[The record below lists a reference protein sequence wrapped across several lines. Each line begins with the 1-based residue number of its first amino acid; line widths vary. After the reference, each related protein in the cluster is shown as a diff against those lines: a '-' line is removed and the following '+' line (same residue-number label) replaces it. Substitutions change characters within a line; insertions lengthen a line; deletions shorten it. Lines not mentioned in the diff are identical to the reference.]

1 MAYPVGAR
9 EICSYTAPMRR
20 AGIVLGLIVLALAAA
35 PALASAPSRT
45 LATGPS
51 RSLAERYA
59 HRTYINQ
66 QGLGRRV
73 YHVEGPREAFTAA
86 DGSKITAFGGVLDSA
101 DGTGEIV
108 LLFRNLRFLGWASA
122 FDAVH
127 LSVKQSGRSIAV
139 TYGVYSGNDPF
150 CCPHARTTVHYRW
163 NGHRITADG
172 QPPPA
177 YGSHGNRLHLAPAR
191 D

>member
-1 MAYPVGAR
+1 MAYPLGTR
-9 EICSYTAPMRR
+9 GISSYTAPMRR
-20 AGIVLGLIVLALAAA
+20 AAIVLGVTAAALAAA
-35 PALASAPSRT
+35 PALAA
-45 LATGPS
+45 GPS
-51 RSLAERYA
+51 RSLAQRYA

-66 QGLGRRV
+66 PPLGRRV

-86 DGSKITAFGGVLDSA
+86 DGSTITAFGAVLDSA

-127 LSVKQSGRSIAV
+127 LSVKRSGRSIAV

-150 CCPHARTTVHYRW
+150 CCPHARKTVHYGW

-172 QPPPA
+172 QPPLA
-177 YGSHGNRLHLAPAR
+177 YGTRGNRLHLAPAR